1 MENHQRIAKNLYLK
15 PVLSSPLYSS
25 YVFSLHMLQTLHKD
39 HLNKW
44 KPFTSEDWQGKTQT
58 CYE

>member
-1 MENHQRIAKNLYLK
+1 MGNHQRIAMNLYLK
-15 PVLSSPLYSS
+15 PVLFSPLYSS

-44 KPFTSEDWQGKTQT
+44 KPFKSEDLQGKT
-58 CYE
+58 